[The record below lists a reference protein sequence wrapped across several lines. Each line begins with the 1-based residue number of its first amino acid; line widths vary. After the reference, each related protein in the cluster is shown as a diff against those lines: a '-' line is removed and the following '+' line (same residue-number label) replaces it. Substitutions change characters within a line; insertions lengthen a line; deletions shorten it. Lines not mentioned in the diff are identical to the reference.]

1 MQTTEAKQQVMTSK
15 QTYSVCFY
23 WRQWLKLVLA
33 EVPSEIKTLFDEY
46 SENELMTPSHLKRF
60 LIELSSDCCDIP
72 IINALK
78 KGVWVIELD
87 IWPNRSKDNID
98 VLHGRFSSQKITCMH
113 IGNWIFI
120 TKVPAN
126 GILITGH
133 SLAIYESSMTW
144 ESKIVVKVADFGV
157 ARVQT

>member
-33 EVPSEIKTLFDEY
+33 ERQEKATEEDTQAIINRFRHFHHKGVGLNLETFFKYLFSEDNPPL
-46 SENELMTPSHLKRF
+46 LPSHG
-60 LIELSSDCCDIP
+60 LSSDCCDIP

-120 TKVPAN
+120 TKVYMA
-126 GILITGH
+126 
-133 SLAIYESSMTW
+133 
-144 ESKIVVKVADFGV
+144 
-157 ARVQT
+157 

>member
-60 LIELSSDCCDIP
+60 LIE
-72 IINALK
+72 
-78 KGVWVIELD
+78 V
-87 IWPNRSKDNID
+87 
-98 VLHGRFSSQKITCMH
+98 
-113 IGNWIFI
+113 
-120 TKVPAN
+120 
-126 GILITGH
+126 
-133 SLAIYESSMTW
+133 
-144 ESKIVVKVADFGV
+144 
-157 ARVQT
+157 